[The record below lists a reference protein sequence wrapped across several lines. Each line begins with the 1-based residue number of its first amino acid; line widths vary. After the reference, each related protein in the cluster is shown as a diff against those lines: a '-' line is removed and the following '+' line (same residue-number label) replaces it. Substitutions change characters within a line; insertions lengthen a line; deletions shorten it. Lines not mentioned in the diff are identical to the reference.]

1 MSAPEHERF
10 MRHALVVARS
20 VWGQTQ
26 PNPMVGAVIVEEG
39 LVVAEGATAPDGG
52 PHAERA
58 ALHALARAPQ
68 VGATLYVTL
77 EPCCTHG
84 RTGLKILILKNVC
97 F

>member
-39 LVVAEGATAPDGG
+39 CVVAEGATAPGG
-52 PHAERA
+52 GA
-58 ALHALARAPQ
+58 AP
-68 VGATLYVTL
+68 G
-77 EPCCTHG
+77 C
-84 RTGLKILILKNVC
+84 LKNPC
-97 F
+97 HSKPNTR